1 MEIRARYIQMGA
13 FTLAVIAAGFAFVY
27 WLNAAG
33 GLSQRK
39 PFVVLFET
47 PVSGLLRGSA
57 VLFNGVRVG
66 EVTRLSLDADAPTR
80 VRVEISV
87 ETATPVR
94 ADTAAGLDFQG
105 LSGAPAI
112 ALIAGSAGTPMLAT
126 SAKEPAV
133 LRADTAAS
141 RSMSQAARDALARLN
156 EVLAQNATPLRTTLG
171 NLETFSDALARNSG
185 KLDSIVA
192 GLERMTGG
200 GSKPKPVVYDLS
212 VPAVPAAASPQPLQL
227 VVPDPSMLSALDN
240 ERIQR
245 KSDDG
250 ALQPIADGQWSDTLP
265 KLVQMKMIRAI
276 EDAGLFSGVTR
287 PLEGIGSDMQVMLD
301 VRRFEMDG
309 RRAVIELVAKTAD
322 GKGRLTATARFTA
335 DAEATGDTTAA
346 AFAALDRSFG
356 KVVVAVTDWLRKLPP
371 LPAAD
376 SGEAGRARP
385 PPPRR

>member
-1 MEIRARYIQMGA
+1 
-13 FTLAVIAAGFAFVY
+13 
-27 WLNAAG
+27 
-33 GLSQRK
+33 
-39 PFVVLFET
+39 
-47 PVSGLLRGSA
+47 
-57 VLFNGVRVG
+57 
-66 EVTRLSLDADAPTR
+66 
-80 VRVEISV
+80 
-87 ETATPVR
+87 
-94 ADTAAGLDFQG
+94 
-105 LSGAPAI
+105 
-112 ALIAGSAGTPMLAT
+112 
-126 SAKEPAV
+126 
-133 LRADTAAS
+133 
-141 RSMSQAARDALARLN
+141 
-156 EVLAQNATPLRTTLG
+156 
-171 NLETFSDALARNSG
+171 
-185 KLDSIVA
+185 
-192 GLERMTGG
+192 
-200 GSKPKPVVYDLS
+200 
-212 VPAVPAAASPQPLQL
+212 
-227 VVPDPSMLSALDN
+227 MLSALDN

-322 GKGRLTATARFTA
+322 GKGRLTATAHFTA

-346 AFAALDRSFG
+346 AVAALDRSFG